1 MIISSAV
8 NITKSY
14 SERILLNS
22 ISLYINEG
30 DRIGIVG
37 INGTGKSTFLK
48 IIAGAETPDSGAI
61 SKAAGLKIGYLPQ
74 NPVFDENITILEQV
88 FKGASKQVEEPKVYE
103 AKTILTKL
111 GLADFEKNV
120 SLLSGGEKKR
130 VSIASALIHPSD
142 ILILDEPTNHIDN
155 EMVQWL
161 EKFLLKYT
169 GAILM
174 VTHDRYFLDRI
185 TNRIVEI
192 DNGSLYSYDAN
203 YSKFLELKA
212 LREEIEIGTERKRRS
227 FLRKELEW
235 ISRGARARSTKSKA
249 RIEQFEQLSQ
259 KEGPA
264 AARKLDINSVTTR
277 LGKKTVQINGISKS
291 FGDRLIIRDFE
302 YNLLRNDRIGIIG
315 KNGCGK
321 STLLKIICGK
331 IAPDAGTIETGDT
344 VKIGYFS
351 QECEQMDTS
360 LRVIDYIRGFAE
372 NIVTADGVLTA
383 SQMLEK
389 FLFPADQQW
398 NTIERLSGGE
408 RRRLYLLRTIMDAPN
423 ILLMDEPTNDLD
435 IMTLMILEDYLESFN
450 GAIVVVS
457 HDRYFLNK
465 VADKIF
471 VFQNDG
477 TLKQYL
483 GGYADYHQQIE
494 KADSQKPKERSQKP
508 LVSNLRTKDA
518 IPIKAKFTYK
528 EQQEYLIIDSII
540 ADLEK
545 QIDSTKKEIETEASN
560 YVRLEELLERT
571 ASLELLLHEKME
583 RWLYLN
589 DIGCGAGWNPL
600 LLSAFHGTPVYTSVV
615 DRLEIIE

>member
-1 MIISSAV
+1 MILSSAV

-14 SERILLNS
+14 SERVLLKS

-48 IIAGAETPDSGAI
+48 IIAGAETPDSGAV

-88 FKGASKQVEEPKVYE
+88 FKGASQQIEEPKVYE
-103 AKTILTKL
+103 AKTILTRL

-321 STLLKIICGK
+321 STLLKMICGK
-331 IAPDAGTIETGDT
+331 IAPDTGTIETGDT

-360 LRVIDYIRGFAE
+360 LRVIDYIRGIAE

-408 RRRLYLLRTIMDAPN
+408 RRRLFLLRTIMDAPN

-483 GGYADYHQQIE
+483 GGYADYRQQIE
-494 KADSQKPKERSQKP
+494 KADSPKPKERSQKP
-508 LVSNLRTKDA
+508 LAANLRPKDT
-518 IPIKAKFTYK
+518 IPNKAKFSYK

-560 YVRLEELLERT
+560 YVRLEELLERAAT
-571 ASLELLLHEKME
+571 LELLLNEKME

-589 DIGCGAGWNPL
+589 DIAEKI
-600 LLSAFHGTPVYTSVV
+600 SAQKNNIQS
-615 DRLEIIE
+615 

>member
-1 MIISSAV
+1 MILSSAV

-14 SERILLNS
+14 SERILLKS
-22 ISLYINEG
+22 ISLHINEG

-61 SKAAGLKIGYLPQ
+61 SKATGLKIGYLPQ
-74 NPVFDENITILEQV
+74 NPVFEENNTILEQV
-88 FKGASKQVEEPKVYE
+88 FKGASKQIEELKVYE

-111 GLADFEKNV
+111 GFTDFEKNV

-161 EKFLLKYT
+161 EKYLLKYT

-259 KEGPA
+259 KEGPIA
-264 AARKLDINSVTTR
+264 AQKLDINSVTTR

-291 FGDRLIIRDFE
+291 FDGRPIIKDFE
-302 YNLLRNDRIGIIG
+302 YILLRNDRIGIIG

-321 STLLKIICGK
+321 STLLKMICGR
-331 IAPDAGTIETGDT
+331 IAPDTGTIEIGDT

-360 LRVIDYIRGFAE
+360 LRVIDYIRGIAE

-408 RRRLYLLRTIMDAPN
+408 RRRLFLLRTIMDAPN

-494 KADSQKPKERSQKP
+494 KTASLKPKEHSLKP
-508 LVSNLRTKDA
+508 SVVNVRPKDA
-518 IPIKAKFTYK
+518 IPKKAKFTYK
-528 EQQEYLIIDSII
+528 EQQEYLVIDSVI
-540 ADLEK
+540 ADLET

-560 YVRLEELLERT
+560 YVRLEELLERAAT
-571 ASLELLLHEKME
+571 LESLLHEKME

-589 DIGCGAGWNPL
+589 DIAEKI
-600 LLSAFHGTPVYTSVV
+600 SAQKG
-615 DRLEIIE
+615 

>member
-48 IIAGAETPDSGAI
+48 IIAGAETPDSGTI

-302 YNLLRNDRIGIIG
+302 YNLLRDDRIGIIG

-321 STLLKIICGK
+321 STLLKMICGK
-331 IAPDAGTIETGDT
+331 MAPDAGTIETGDT

-360 LRVIDYIRGFAE
+360 LRVIDYIRGIAE

-465 VADKIF
+465 IADKIF

-494 KADSQKPKERSQKP
+494 KADSQKPKDRSQKP
-508 LVSNLRTKDA
+508 LISNLRTKDA

-589 DIGCGAGWNPL
+589 DIAEKI
-600 LLSAFHGTPVYTSVV
+600 SAQKNNIQS
-615 DRLEIIE
+615 

>member
-48 IIAGAETPDSGAI
+48 IIAGAETPDSGTI

-277 LGKKTVQINGISKS
+277 LVKKTVQINGISKS

-321 STLLKIICGK
+321 STLLKMICGK
-331 IAPDAGTIETGDT
+331 IAPDTGTIETGDT

-351 QECEQMDTS
+351 QECEHMDTS
-360 LRVIDYIRGFAE
+360 LRVIDYIRGIAE

-494 KADSQKPKERSQKP
+494 KADSQKPKERSQRP

-518 IPIKAKFTYK
+518 IPNKAKFTYR

-571 ASLELLLHEKME
+571 ASLELLLHEKMD

-589 DIGCGAGWNPL
+589 DIAEKI
-600 LLSAFHGTPVYTSVV
+600 SAQKNNIQS
-615 DRLEIIE
+615 

>member
-48 IIAGAETPDSGAI
+48 IIAGAETPDSGTI

-74 NPVFDENITILEQV
+74 NPVFDENISILEQV

-277 LGKKTVQINGISKS
+277 LVKKTVQINGISKS

-321 STLLKIICGK
+321 STLLKMICGK
-331 IAPDAGTIETGDT
+331 IAPDTGTIETGDT

-351 QECEQMDTS
+351 QECEHMDTS
-360 LRVIDYIRGFAE
+360 LRVIDYIRGIAE

-494 KADSQKPKERSQKP
+494 KADSQKPKERSQRP

-518 IPIKAKFTYK
+518 IPNKAKFTYR

-571 ASLELLLHEKME
+571 ASLELLLHEKMD

-589 DIGCGAGWNPL
+589 DIAEKI
-600 LLSAFHGTPVYTSVV
+600 SAQKNNIQS
-615 DRLEIIE
+615 

>member
-48 IIAGAETPDSGAI
+48 IIAGAETPESGAI

-321 STLLKIICGK
+321 STLLKMICGK

-360 LRVIDYIRGFAE
+360 LRVIDYIRGIAE

-423 ILLMDEPTNDLD
+423 ILLLDEPTNDLD

-494 KADSQKPKERSQKP
+494 KADSQKPKDRSQKP

-589 DIGCGAGWNPL
+589 DIAEKI
-600 LLSAFHGTPVYTSVV
+600 SAQKNNIQS
-615 DRLEIIE
+615 